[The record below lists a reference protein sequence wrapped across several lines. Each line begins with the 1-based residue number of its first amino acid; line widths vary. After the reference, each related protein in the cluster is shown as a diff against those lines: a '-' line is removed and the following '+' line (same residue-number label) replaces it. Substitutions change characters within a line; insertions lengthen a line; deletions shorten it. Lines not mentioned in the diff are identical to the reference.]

1 MSRPYSWT
9 APYERALAETEID
22 QLHARVL
29 AAEDAKLIRSLEISR
44 DDKST
49 EIQAELSALRAAADE
64 LLKVKT
70 EKLGCRFT

>member
-1 MSRPYSWT
+1 MAKPYPWT
-9 APYERALAETEID
+9 APYERALAETDIG

-29 AAEDAKLIRSLEISR
+29 EAEDAMLMRSLEIPR

-70 EKLGCRFT
+70 EKLGWRLS